1 MTENVSV
8 IICTYNERRNV
19 KRCIESVIN
28 SDDRI
33 NDVLVIDD
41 CSTDKT
47 IERVRELNASRVRA
61 YHKDH
66 TKFSRGKNDS
76 IYYGAL
82 LAHNENILIVDCD
95 TISFD
100 NSDVINKLLSGAD
113 LVGTVIEVIP
123 NDTVLSKLEKIE
135 YDIAI
140 RTARPWLYKN
150 LNYLNNVSGAG
161 FGIKR
166 KHLIEN
172 RIPAH
177 VKGED
182 MALTQLGIKKGWK
195 IELSNSVIKTYA
207 TPGLK
212 ALFIQRNRWVS
223 GYYSVMKYTG
233 RYTPLVESLTIY
245 YRTAVLSAFVL
256 AGASTTSH
264 FLILSAITMFL
275 YFLNEYRFIKSVKWT
290 LLMMFYRQINFV
302 SALTFWKYGRTWT
315 VLR

>member
-1 MTENVSV
+1 MTEDVSV
-8 IICTYNERRNV
+8 IICTYNECRNV
-19 KRCIESVIN
+19 KKCVESVLK

-47 IERVRELNASRVRA
+47 IERVRELKDYRVRV
-61 YHKDH
+61 YRKDH
-66 TKFSRGKNDS
+66 SIFSRGKNDS

-82 LAHNENILIVDCD
+82 LAHNENVLIIDCD
-95 TISFD
+95 TISVD
-100 NSDVINKLLSGAD
+100 NSDVIDKILNGAD
-113 LVGTVIEVIP
+113 LVGTVIEVIA
-123 NDTVLSKLEKIE
+123 NETTLSKLEKLE
-135 YDIAI
+135 YDIGI
-140 RTARPWLYKN
+140 GIARPWLHRN

-161 FGIKR
+161 FAIKR

-172 RIPAH
+172 RIPTH

-182 MALTQLGIKKGWK
+182 MALTQIGIKNGWK

-212 ALFIQRNRWVS
+212 ALFVQRSRWVN
-223 GYYSVMKYTG
+223 GYYSVMKHTG
-233 RYTPLVESLTIY
+233 RYVPLIESLTIY
-245 YRTAVLSAFVL
+245 YRTFVLSAFVL
-256 AGASTTSH
+256 AGASITSH
-264 FLILSAITMFL
+264 FLVLSAITMFL

-290 LLMMFYRQINFV
+290 FLMMLYRQINFV
-302 SALTFWKYGRTWT
+302 SALTFWKYGKKWT

>member
-1 MTENVSV
+1 MTDNVSV
-8 IICTYNERRNV
+8 IICTYNECRNV
-19 KRCIESVIN
+19 KKCVESVLK

-33 NDVLVIDD
+33 NEVLVIDD

-47 IERVRELNASRVRA
+47 IEIVQELKDPRVWAHR
-61 YHKDH
+61 KDH
-66 TKFSRGKNDS
+66 SKFSRGKNDS

-100 NSDVINKLLSGAD
+100 NSDVISKLLNGAD
-113 LVGTVIEVIP
+113 LVGTVIEVIA
-123 NDTVLSKLEKIE
+123 TETTLSKLEKFE

-140 RTARPWLYKN
+140 RRARPWIYKN

-161 FGIKR
+161 FAIKR

-182 MALTQLGIKKGWK
+182 MALTQIGIKKRWK
-195 IELSNSVIKTYA
+195 IELSDSVIKTYA

-223 GYYSVMKYTG
+223 GYYSVMEYTG
-233 RYTPLVESLTIY
+233 RYVPLIESLTIY

-256 AGASTTSH
+256 AGAGLTGH

-290 LLMMFYRQINFV
+290 LLMMIYRQINFV

>member
-1 MTENVSV
+1 MIDNISV
-8 IICTYNERRNV
+8 IICTYNESKNV
-19 KRCIESVIN
+19 KKCVDSILK

-47 IERVRELNASRVRA
+47 IERVRELKDPRVRA
-61 YHKDH
+61 YRKDH
-66 TKFSRGKNDS
+66 SKFSRGKNDS
-76 IYYGAL
+76 IYYGAI
-82 LAHNENILIVDCD
+82 LAHNENVLIVDSD
-95 TISFD
+95 TISVD
-100 NSDVINKLLSGAD
+100 NSDAINRLLGGAD
-113 LVGTVIEVIP
+113 LVGTILEVIP
-123 NDTVLSKLEKIE
+123 NNTTLSKLEKIE
-135 YDIAI
+135 YEIAI
-140 RTARPWLYKN
+140 KKARPWLYKN

-161 FGIKR
+161 FAIKR

-182 MALTQLGIKKGWK
+182 MALTQIGIKKGWK
-195 IELSNSVIKTYA
+195 IELSDSVIRTYA

-223 GYYSVMKYTG
+223 GYYSVIEYTG
-233 RYTPLVESLTIY
+233 RYVQLIESLTIY

-256 AGASTTSH
+256 AGASLTGH
-264 FLILSAITMFL
+264 FLVLSAITMVL

>member
-1 MTENVSV
+1 MTNNISV
-8 IICTYNERRNV
+8 IICTYNECRNV
-19 KRCIESVIN
+19 KKCIVSVLK
-28 SDDRI
+28 SDERI
-33 NDVLVIDD
+33 NDIIVIDD

-47 IERVRELNASRVRA
+47 IERVRELNDSRVRA
-61 YHKDH
+61 YCKDH
-66 TKFSRGKNDS
+66 TKLSRGKNDS
-76 IYYGAL
+76 IYYGAQ
-82 LAHNENILIVDCD
+82 LARNENILIVDCD
-95 TISFD
+95 TISVD
-100 NSDVINKLLSGAD
+100 NSDAINRLLNGAD
-113 LVGTVIEVIP
+113 LVGTIIEVIP
-123 NDTVLSKLEKIE
+123 GDTTLSKLEKIE

-140 RTARPWLYKN
+140 KRARPWLYKN

-161 FGIKR
+161 FAIKR

-172 RIPAH
+172 RIPTY

-195 IELSNSVIKTYA
+195 IDISNSVIKTYA

-233 RYTPLVESLTIY
+233 RYVPLIESLIVY

-256 AGASTTSH
+256 AGTSVTGH

-275 YFLNEYRFIKSVKWT
+275 YFLNEYRFIKNVKWT
-290 LLMMFYRQINFV
+290 LLMMVYRQINFI